1 MKSICKRL
9 LILALILSIIL
20 PLGTLEAYASSGLT
34 AYVEEIYGNEVII
47 KGSTLPN
54 TAVTVKLQRLEDNN
68 IRYTDETKSKEDGS
82 FEFDVNISAG
92 EYRAIIS
99 AIGLT
104 VETRCSVND
113 LNDGTVTV
121 RVEGKD
127 STLLKEYRV
136 KADVGYTTYYMA
148 VTKALKDNNVPY
160 TEKDGLIDGI
170 GPKNEGAGLE
180 GWQWMVNGGGGQTLP
195 TDLVNEYDDIVL
207 VVGDLWNPTIT
218 QLKLSAKSGNLIDR
232 NTVEIVQDSDFT
244 VKFEQFDVDIFGD
257 VNKKPIPNQ
266 TIRFGSERKQTDK
279 NGEVVFVAS
288 REGRYTISSEPTK
301 NEDGNPLIRPVPIDV
316 LVREEGSGGTD
327 PGVDPNI
334 PIGKNSI
341 TLSVDTKTIGGGY
354 HINNKEMELQP
365 RDTAY
370 DVLERAM
377 GKSNL
382 KTTGSGSSLYVAS
395 MRLNGKWVGEFD
407 NGSGSGWMY
416 NVNGKYPN
424 ISAGAYRL
432 RAGDD
437 VNWRYTTDL
446 GEDLGHYIG
455 DAPPVNGEEK
465 PVPDVDN
472 IDNEELKGLAKDIL
486 DKKMSDEEIKK
497 EAEKVIDKI
506 IRGIDPEKMKE
517 YEIRQVGKD
526 LNVMAKVLVRKVR
539 DLSYAEDI
547 LIKIIDSIDN
557 IGNSLSD
564 KDKSEQKKE
573 LLSIMEDALEKKSKI
588 RITKETITEEDIK
601 DIDSIDK
608 FNHNIIEAMEKA
620 KLFNG
625 RKLESTLIFNMDKK
639 IDKIIISKSI
649 LEKMVKSNLKYLN
662 LNFNSGTIKMAISQL
677 SHEKDMIIIMRDMTY
692 YTEIDITP
700 RRSFAIPLTVKL
712 PYGQDGSKSTVIRE
726 DDSGNKTNLGGIYDK
741 ENKKM
746 IFTTNENS
754 KYYITN
760 GSASF
765 RDLQNYKWA
774 EESINQMA
782 IKGIVSGKAEGIF
795 APQDNITRAEF
806 ATLLVKAVKA
816 IEKDDDSKFIDV
828 RPDDWYSDYVNIAS
842 KNALMSGKGKDI
854 FDPNGN
860 ITREELAQ
868 AISNVLKS
876 SGYELDGIDYLK
888 EFKDRDKIAKWAKN
902 GANLAVQFGIINGS
916 NDRFNPS
923 DNATRAET
931 IVMLNRLY
939 NLIIY

>member
-1 MKSICKRL
+1 MKSIWKRL
-9 LILALILSIIL
+9 LILALIFSIIL
-20 PLGTLEAYASSGLT
+20 PIGALEAYASSGLT
-34 AYVEEIYGNEVII
+34 AYIDEIYGNEVII
-47 KGSTLPN
+47 KGRTLPK

-68 IRYTDETKSKEDGS
+68 IRYTDETKSDEDGE
-82 FEFDVNISAG
+82 FEFAINISSG
-92 EYRAIIS
+92 EYKAIVS
-99 AIGLT
+99 AIGLA
-104 VETRCSVND
+104 VETRCNVND
-113 LNDGTVTV
+113 LDSGTVTV

-127 STLLKEYRV
+127 ATLLEEYRV

-148 VTKALKDNNVPY
+148 VTNALKDNNVPY

-195 TDLVNEYDDIVL
+195 SDFVNENDDIVL

-218 QLKLSAKSGNLIDR
+218 QLKLSTKSGNLIDR
-232 NTVEIVQDSDFT
+232 NSVEIIKDNEFT
-244 VKFEQFDVDIFGD
+244 VKFEQFDIDIFGD
-257 VNKKPIPNQ
+257 INKKPISNQ

-301 NEDGNPLIRPVPIDV
+301 NKEGNPLIRPVPIDV
-316 LVREEGSGGTD
+316 LVREEGSE
-327 PGVDPNI
+327 DPNI
-334 PIGKNSI
+334 DPSIPIEKNSI

-354 HINNKEMELQP
+354 YINNKEMELSP

-370 DVLERAM
+370 DVLERAI

-382 KTTGSGSSLYVAS
+382 KTTGSSSSLYVAS
-395 MRLNGKWVGEFD
+395 MRLNGKWIGEFD
-407 NGSGSGWMY
+407 HGSGSGWMY

-432 RAGDD
+432 KAGDD

-455 DAPPVNGEEK
+455 DTPPVNEEEK
-465 PVPDVDN
+465 IAPN
-472 IDNEELKGLAKDIL
+472 IDKMENEQLKGLAKDIL
-486 DKKMSDEEIKK
+486 NKKMKDDEIKK
-497 EAEKVIDKI
+497 EAEKIIGKI
-506 IRGIDPEKMKE
+506 IRDVNLDKMKIS
-517 YEIRQVGKD
+517 EIKGVIKD
-526 LNVMAKVLVRKVR
+526 LNIMSDVLVRKVK
-539 DLSYAEDI
+539 DVSYIEKI
-547 LIKIIDSIDN
+547 LIDIIENMGKSKDRLSWEDSI
-557 IGNSLSD
+557 
-564 KDKSEQKKE
+564 KVQEE
-573 LLSIMEDALEKKSKI
+573 LLSTIQDALEKKSEI
-588 RITKETITEEDIK
+588 RITKESIREEDIK
-601 DIDSIDK
+601 DLDSIDK
-608 FNHNIIEAMEKA
+608 FNHNIIEAVEKSA
-620 KLFNG
+620 LSNG
-625 RKLESTLIFNMDKK
+625 RKLEPTLIFNIDKK
-639 IDKIIISKSI
+639 IDKITISKTI
-649 LEKMVKSNLKYLN
+649 LEKIIRSNLRYLN
-662 LNFNSGTIKMAISQL
+662 LNFNSGAIKIAIDQL
-677 SHEKDMIIIMRDMTY
+677 SAEKDMIIIMRNMTS

-700 RRSFAIPLTVKL
+700 RRSFPIPLTIEL
-712 PYGQDGSKSTVIRE
+712 PYEQDGAKSTVIRE
-726 DDSGNKTNLGGIYDK
+726 DSNKKRTNIGGIYDK
-741 ENKKM
+741 TNKKM

-760 GSASF
+760 GSVSF

-774 EESINQMA
+774 EDSINQMS
-782 IKGIVSGKAEGIF
+782 IKGIVKGKAEGIF

-816 IEKDDDSKFIDV
+816 IEKDNDSKFRDV
-828 RPDDWYSDYVNIAS
+828 KSDDWYADYVKIAS
-842 KNALMSGKGKDI
+842 KSNLMSGKGKDI

-876 SGYELDGIDYLK
+876 SGYGSNGRDYLK
-888 EFKDRDKIAKWAKN
+888 EFKDNDRIAEWARE
-902 GANLAVQFGIINGS
+902 GFNLAVQFEIINGTD
-916 NDRFNPS
+916 NRLNPS

-939 NLIIY
+939 KLIIY